1 MEGPNIGRFPRTQFR
16 CPIELRVGNK
26 TTRLDGA
33 SGNLNIHGLFIQ
45 ARSVPV
51 STPVRIKISG
61 VCVLEVDGVVR
72 FCDAD
77 GIGIEFTG
85 LTDDHRQRIDALIAH
100 FLPKEVLAGAP
111 KAKARS
117 SRA

>member
-1 MEGPNIGRFPRTQFR
+1 MEGPNIGRYPRTQFC

-45 ARSVPV
+45 ARSIPAN
-51 STPVRIKISG
+51 TPVHIKISS
-61 VCVLEVDGVVR
+61 VRVLEVEGVVR
-72 FCDAD
+72 FCDTD

-85 LTDDHRQRIDALIAH
+85 LTDDHRRRIDDLIAH
-100 FLPKEVLAGAP
+100 FLPQEVLAR
-111 KAKARS
+111 AKRPNAG
-117 SRA
+117 

>member
-1 MEGPNIGRFPRTQFR
+1 MEGPNIGRYPRTQFC

-45 ARSVPV
+45 ARSIPV
-51 STPVRIKISG
+51 NTPLRIKISA

-72 FCDAD
+72 FCDTD

-85 LTDDHRQRIDALIAH
+85 LTDDHRQRIDALIAYL
-100 FLPKEVLAGAP
+100 LPKEVLEGAP
-111 KAKARS
+111 RPTARG

>member
-1 MEGPNIGRFPRTQFR
+1 MEGPNIGRFPRTQFC

-45 ARSVPV
+45 ARCIPV
-51 STPVRIKISG
+51 NTPVRLKISAG
-61 VCVLEVDGVVR
+61 CVLEVDGVVR

-77 GIGIEFTG
+77 GIGVEFMG
-85 LTDDHRQRIDALIAH
+85 LTDDHRRCIDDLIAH
-100 FLPKEVLAGAP
+100 FVPREVLARA
-111 KAKARS
+111 AKPNAR
-117 SRA
+117 

>member
-1 MEGPNIGRFPRTQFR
+1 MEGPNIGRYPRTQFC

-51 STPVRIKISG
+51 STPVRIKISAA
-61 VCVLEVDGVVR
+61 CVLEVDGVVR
-72 FCDAD
+72 FCDTD
-77 GIGIEFTG
+77 GIGIEFID
-85 LTDDHRQRIDALIAH
+85 LTDDHRRRIDDLIAY

-117 SRA
+117 SRT

>member
-1 MEGPNIGRFPRTQFR
+1 MEGPNIGRYPRTQFC
-16 CPIELRVGNK
+16 CPVELRVGNK

-51 STPVRIKISG
+51 STPVRLKISA
-61 VCVLEVDGVVR
+61 VCMLEVEGVVR
-72 FCDAD
+72 FCDKD

-85 LTDDHRQRIDALIAH
+85 LTDQHRRCIDDLIAH
-100 FLPKEVLAGAP
+100 FLPREVLARAAKPHAP
-111 KAKARS
+111 
-117 SRA
+117 

>member
-45 ARSVPV
+45 ARCVPV
-51 STPVRIKISG
+51 STPVRIKISA

-77 GIGIEFTG
+77 GIGIEFMG
-85 LTDDHRQRIDALIAH
+85 LTDDHRRRIDDLIAY
-100 FLPKEVLAGAP
+100 FLPREVLART
-111 KAKARS
+111 AKPNTR
-117 SRA
+117 